1 MQNISVIMDLEVV
14 QYGWIES
21 GMGVPMC
28 TCGVFCEIPGLEGD
42 RLQENT
48 KSLVSQAK
56 YLDLIL

>member
-1 MQNISVIMDLEVV
+1 MV

-21 GMGVPMC
+21 GVRVSMC
-28 TCGVFCEIPGLEGD
+28 TCGVFCEIPDLEGD